1 MSHLNPYPVLHCT
14 VPFVHSIH
22 FQPVS
27 GTATVLVA
35 PGKKV
40 DHLGI
45 KAELIGQI
53 GELRSEYVGDTTRKG
68 MGVLTT
74 CCEIDLYG
82 FP

>member
-1 MSHLNPYPVLHCT
+1 M
-14 VPFVHSIH
+14 
-22 FQPVS
+22 
-27 GTATVLVA
+27 LVA

>member
-1 MSHLNPYPVLHCT
+1 MYVSNSHLHGTGLLATDV
-14 VPFVHSIH
+14 
-22 FQPVS
+22 QPVS

-53 GELRSEYVGDTTRKG
+53 GEWFGDPKRR
-68 MGVLTT
+68 
-74 CCEIDLYG
+74 CEQG
-82 FP
+82 WG